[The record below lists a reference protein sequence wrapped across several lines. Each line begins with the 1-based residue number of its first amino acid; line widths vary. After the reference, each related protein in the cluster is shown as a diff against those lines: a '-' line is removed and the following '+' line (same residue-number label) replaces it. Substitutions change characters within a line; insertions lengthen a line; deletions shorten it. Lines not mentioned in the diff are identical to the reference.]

1 MKIAIIGGGISGLTT
16 AFYLNQKNENLEVDI
31 YEKSSSCGGKM
42 KTQNIDGFYF
52 EHGTNGFLS
61 NKPDTLT
68 LVEDSNAKDLLI
80 KSNDL
85 ARIRFI
91 YKNSLHV
98 LPESPKAFLN
108 TKLLSFKGKLRVLCE
123 PFIKAKT
130 NDEDETLQSFG
141 YRRVGREMT
150 DTFLDPMVAGVYASA
165 PDKISV
171 NSAFPM
177 VVNLEREYGGLFLG
191 MIKKRKK
198 SAGPGGILMS
208 FKRGVSTFIEHLS
221 KECKANV
228 FLNSPVENIEKKGNS
243 YIVTCKENQ
252 KVYDK
257 VILSTPAFVSAKL
270 VNNFDKDL
278 AKNLNEIEYS
288 PISVVGFG
296 FDKLNHDLK
305 GFGLLTTSSAKLGI
319 LGVLW
324 DSSVFPDRADD
335 GKKCLRVMIGGQ
347 RDKSLALKT
356 DEELIN
362 IAKEGIKDTM
372 GIEVNPNTIFVK
384 RYEKGIPNYSLGHQK
399 RVNEIFKTLKKHE
412 NLYLNSNA
420 YKGVALND
428 CVKNSRECAE
438 FVLYHFK

>member
-16 AFYLNQKNENLEVDI
+16 AFYLKKSNKDLHVDI

-42 KTQNIDGFYF
+42 KTEIKGDFSF

-61 NKPDTLT
+61 NKPDTLK
-68 LVEDSNAKDLLI
+68 LVKDANAEDLLI

-91 YKNSLHV
+91 YKDALHV
-98 LPESPKAFLN
+98 LPESPKAFFN
-108 TKLLSFKGKLRVLCE
+108 TPLLSFKGKLRVLCE

-130 NDEDETLQSFG
+130 DTNDETLQSFG

-150 DTFLDPMVAGVYASA
+150 DTFLDAMVAGVFASS

-198 SAGPGGILMS
+198 SAGPGGVLMS
-208 FKRGVSTFIEHLS
+208 FKNGVSTFVEHLAN
-221 KECKANV
+221 ECKANI
-228 FLNSPVENIEKKGNS
+228 FLNSPVSKVQKNDNSFTITCNDKQIE
-243 YIVTCKENQ
+243 
-252 KVYDK
+252 YDK
-257 VILSTPAFVSAKL
+257 IILSTPAFVSAKL
-270 VNNFDKDL
+270 VSEFDEEL
-278 AKNLNEIEYS
+278 ANKLRNIEYS

-296 FDKLNHDLK
+296 FDKLKHDLK
-305 GFGLLTTSSAKLGI
+305 GFGLLTTSSANLGI

-324 DSSVFPDRADD
+324 DSSVFPDRAKNN
-335 GKKCLRVMIGGQ
+335 KKSLRVMIGGQ
-347 RDKSLALKT
+347 RDKSLALKS
-356 DEELIN
+356 DEELIA
-362 IAKEGIKDTM
+362 IATQGIKDTM
-372 GIEVNPNTIFVK
+372 NIEISPQETFVR
-384 RYEKGIPNYSLGHQK
+384 RYEKGIPNYSLGHQE
-399 RVNEIFKTLKKHE
+399 RVNEIIKLTKKHN

-428 CVKNSRECAE
+428 CVKNSKQCANE
-438 FVLYHFK
+438 VIKA